1 MAASTPLAVLGEI
14 RTCLLPSAVALGRAE
29 AGELLALMPGRAV
42 RWRERPGTLA
52 VSPTTAV
59 GVDCGLRLGAT
70 TDTAHIVGTVATNV
84 VLAGGRVLQSSA
96 HTRVVRARER
106 RRQTWSHYVSRVGV
120 TEVINRIPERAAA
133 GPALVDGYLADRPPP
148 DDVPVLDLA
157 SIGERLL
164 GRIRSA
170 PTLDQEPPVR
180 TSGTRLRW
188 TALVGG
194 SAGPR
199 ITLVLDDEHTRSV
212 RLIVRTEED
221 LAAAQRFCEDLAA
234 HDWLLTVTAA
244 ALDQADRF
252 GSLSRERLDILS
264 PVLEY
269 FTGLW
274 MPGAHTPAALRA
286 LWRDL
291 QTDPGLSRQWNTLVD
306 RLRDSIAVATLNALR
321 NKGFDT
327 EW

>member
-1 MAASTPLAVLGEI
+1 MAASTPLVVLGEI
-14 RTCLLPSAVALGRAE
+14 RSCLLPSAAALGRVE

-42 RWRERPGTLA
+42 RWRERPGSLA
-52 VSPTTAV
+52 ISPTIAV
-59 GVDCGLRLGAT
+59 GVDCDLRLGT
-70 TDTAHIVGTVATNV
+70 GTAHIVGTVATNV
-84 VLAGGRVLQSSA
+84 VLAGGRLLQSSA
-96 HTRVVRARER
+96 HTRVVRARDR
-106 RRQTWSHYVSRVGV
+106 RRQAWSHYVSRVGV
-120 TEVINRIPERAAA
+120 TEVINRVPERAAV
-133 GPALVDGYLADRPPP
+133 GPTLVEGFLADRPPNDGDP
-148 DDVPVLDLA
+148 ILDLA
-157 SIGERLL
+157 SISERLL
-164 GRIRSA
+164 ARIRSA
-170 PTLDQEPPVR
+170 PTLDQEPPMR

-199 ITLVLDDEHTRSV
+199 VDLVLDDEFTRSV

-234 HDWLLTVTAA
+234 HDWLLSVTAA
-244 ALDQADRF
+244 ALEQADRF
-252 GSLSRERLDILS
+252 GSLRRERLDILS

-274 MPGAHTPAALRA
+274 MPGAHTPAVLRA

-291 QTDPGLSRQWNTLVD
+291 QSDPGLSRQWNTLVD

-321 NKGFDT
+321 NKGFDS

>member
-1 MAASTPLAVLGEI
+1 MAASTPLVALGEI
-14 RTCLLPSAVALGRAE
+14 RSCLLPSAPALGRVE

-59 GVDCGLRLGAT
+59 GVDCRLRLGT
-70 TDTAHIVGTVATNV
+70 GTAHIVGTVATNV
-84 VLAGGRVLQSSA
+84 VLAGGRLLQSSA
-96 HTRVVRARER
+96 HTRVVRSRER

-120 TEVINRIPERAAA
+120 TEVINRVPERALA
-133 GPALVDGYLADRPPP
+133 GPALVEGYLTHSQSP
-148 DDVPVLDLA
+148 DDVPILDLA
-157 SIGERLL
+157 SISERLL
-164 GRIRSA
+164 ARIRSA
-170 PTLDQEPPVR
+170 PALDQEPPVR
-180 TSGTRLRW
+180 TAGTRLRW
-188 TALVGG
+188 TAVVGG
-194 SAGPR
+194 SAGPDVSL
-199 ITLVLDDEHTRSV
+199 TLDDEFTRSV
-212 RLIVRTEED
+212 RLVVRAEED

-244 ALDQADRF
+244 ALEQADRF

-286 LWRDL
+286 LWREL
-291 QTDPGLSRQWNTLVD
+291 QSDPGLSRQWNTLVD
-306 RLRDSIAVATLNALR
+306 RLRDSISVATLNALR
-321 NKGFDT
+321 NKGFDG